1 MDDPT
6 KLQLRLGRF
15 LLLSAPDFMVPI
27 LTFLVPTSDLMVLD
41 PHLSYRL
48 VPSADPLLHAPDLLE
63 AVPDLLVVVPDLQ
76 VPCNDFLL
84 TAFDLRP

>member
-15 LLLSAPDFMVPI
+15 LLLSALDFMVPI
-27 LTFLVPTSDLMVLD
+27 LTFLVPTFDLMVLD

-48 VPSADPLLHAPDLLE
+48 VPSADPLLHVPDLLV
-63 AVPDLLVVVPDLQ
+63 AVPDLLVPS
-76 VPCNDFLL
+76 NDFLL